1 MNHELSTTTII
12 TNASSGQAKSFHQSS
27 DCNRSESGTKRKR
40 GRPKSPMEKKP
51 WTLPVSKAF
60 YEKMRRRGE
69 MIMDAL
75 GYGAEWMKYLMPH
88 LDAYML
94 KGEKL
99 GYHYEYECM
108 RVVFMCLCLDIDT
121 AMQRSARAKARA
133 AERRAAAEMT
143 KAENKDEKSEAD
155 KATENSTH
163 PDETIQPQ
171 TEAESNQGEPA
182 TERQPTEQATDS
194 PTPET
199 SISGPITDVYN
210 PAGADKLSLHRTKRF
225 FRKNTLKLKRTQVRR
240 V

>member
-1 MNHELSTTTII
+1 MNHELSSTTII
-12 TNASSGQAKSFHQSS
+12 TNPSSGQAKYLHQSS

-40 GRPKSPMEKKP
+40 GRPKSPTGKKP

-108 RVVFMCLCLDIDT
+108 RVVFMCLCRHCHATLGPRKSP
-121 AMQRSARAKARA
+121 RSR
-133 AERRAAAEMT
+133 
-143 KAENKDEKSEAD
+143 
-155 KATENSTH
+155 
-163 PDETIQPQ
+163 
-171 TEAESNQGEPA
+171 
-182 TERQPTEQATDS
+182 
-194 PTPET
+194 TPCG
-199 SISGPITDVYN
+199 S
-210 PAGADKLSLHRTKRF
+210 
-225 FRKNTLKLKRTQVRR
+225 
-240 V
+240 

>member
-1 MNHELSTTTII
+1 MNHELSTTTTII
-12 TNASSGQAKSFHQSS
+12 TNASSGHAKSLHQSS

-40 GRPKSPMEKKP
+40 GRPKSPMGKKP

-108 RVVFMCLCLDIDT
+108 RVVFTCLCLDIDT

-143 KAENKDEKSEAD
+143 KAEKSEEN
-155 KATENSTH
+155 KATERN
-163 PDETIQPQ
+163 
-171 TEAESNQGEPA
+171 
-182 TERQPTEQATDS
+182 PTEQATYS
-194 PTPET
+194 STPET
-199 SISGPITDVYN
+199 SISGPIPDVYN

-225 FRKNTLKLKRTQVRR
+225 FRKNTLKIKRTQVRR